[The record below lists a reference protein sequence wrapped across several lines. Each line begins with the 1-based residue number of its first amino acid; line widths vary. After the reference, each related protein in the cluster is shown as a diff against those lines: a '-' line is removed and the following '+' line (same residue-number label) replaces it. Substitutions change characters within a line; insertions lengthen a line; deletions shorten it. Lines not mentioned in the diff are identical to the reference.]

1 MIDRPPEK
9 EQVHIVVRNLQP
21 HLHCRLCTTYLPTFE
36 QLKDTGLMVE
46 DAIRDGILRDD
57 YRKGGGGASSSG
69 AKKEEVNAT
78 GSGRNRNFSN
88 LGVPLPKVFK
98 RLKDE
103 GRLKPLA
110 PRPPPNPLPPNY
122 DENKYYIASLTR

>member
-98 RLKDE
+98 RLKYNRRCE
-103 GRLKPLA
+103 FYERHLVICNLH
-110 PRPPPNPLPPNY
+110 
-122 DENKYYIASLTR
+122 